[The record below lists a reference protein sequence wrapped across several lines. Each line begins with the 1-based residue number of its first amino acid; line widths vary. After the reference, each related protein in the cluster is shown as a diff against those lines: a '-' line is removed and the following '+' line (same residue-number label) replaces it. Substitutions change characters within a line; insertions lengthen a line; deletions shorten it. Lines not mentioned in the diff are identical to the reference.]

1 MWAIILIV
9 IVVLLAIWWFMTQ
22 NQKPAEP
29 AKTGLL
35 STPIEYALER
45 CARSGRRSHAR
56 LNSVGVVGLGRPRFW
71 RWLRAPL
78 REAAARSQVGV
89 ICVIALSAIA
99 AGCSSRPTAPSSL
112 DRARLTR
119 ARSTYSS
126 RQRARL
132 WPEPPGVMF
141 GGSRGRGL
149 DFADIVVSI
158 PPAGARQ
165 PGDVTLPSS
174 LPANPERDFT
184 ILRADRMDLAQA
196 KANFDARIRRI
207 PGRRVLIFVHGFN
220 TRFEE
225 AVYRFAQIVHD
236 ARVDVA
242 PVLFTWPSGGN
253 VTDYVYDRD
262 SAVYSRDAFE
272 AVLQALVKDP
282 NVDSISIL
290 AHSMGNY
297 LAVESLRQMSIRDR
311 GLSPKIRDVMLASP
325 DIDVDV
331 FRRQIAE
338 IDAGPRPAQF
348 TLFISRDDR
357 ALGLSSF
364 LARNST
370 RLGALDPA
378 KEPYRSILEQ
388 GRVQVIDLTGMASG
402 DFTNHGKFASGEVVG
417 AIGQRLA
424 EGQSLSDAK
433 GGLIESLG
441 TFTGGA
447 INVAAGVATGAV
459 AAPSEVFDPTK
470 RERSVDTAAQAT
482 ILEPVTAPADKA
494 LPIPVEPR
502 GELTV
507 RVAAM
512 PADTNANGDIFG
524 GWVLSQMDAAGGIA
538 SAEYAKGRVVTIAID
553 AMTFIRPVKVGDVLC
568 VYTAI
573 DGVGRT
579 SMKVHVEAWA
589 RRRRTHDREK
599 VTDATF
605 TFVAIDEDG
614 RPRPVTAGQAEGE
627 I

>member
-1 MWAIILIV
+1 M
-9 IVVLLAIWWFMTQ
+9 
-22 NQKPAEP
+22 
-29 AKTGLL
+29 
-35 STPIEYALER
+35 
-45 CARSGRRSHAR
+45 
-56 LNSVGVVGLGRPRFW
+56 
-71 RWLRAPL
+71 
-78 REAAARSQVGV
+78 
-89 ICVIALSAIA
+89 IALSAIVG
-99 AGCSSRPTAPSSL
+99 GCSSRPYGTLVVGPSAPDASRVDL
-112 DRARLTR
+112 LVATTR
-119 ARSTYSS
+119 APV
-126 RQRARL
+126 A
-132 WPEPPGVMF
+132 EPPGVMF

-174 LPANPERDFT
+174 LPANPEHDFA

-242 PVLFTWPSGGN
+242 PVLFTWPSGGS

-262 SAVYSRDAFE
+262 SAVYSRDALE
-272 AVLQALVKDP
+272 AVLQALVKDK

-297 LAVESLRQMSIRDR
+297 LAVESLRQMSIRDH
-311 GLSPKIRDVMLASP
+311 GLSPKIQDVMMASP

-364 LARNST
+364 LARDST
-370 RLGALDPA
+370 RLGALDPS
-378 KEPYRSILEQ
+378 KEPYRSLLEK
-388 GRVQVIDLTGMASG
+388 GRVQVVDLTGMASG
-402 DFTNHGKFASGEVVG
+402 DFLNHGKFASGEVVG

-433 GGLIESLG
+433 GGLVESLG
-441 TFTGGA
+441 TFTNGA

-470 RERSVDTAAQAT
+470 RERSVDTAAQA
-482 ILEPVTAPADKA
+482 
-494 LPIPVEPR
+494 
-502 GELTV
+502 GSLT
-507 RVAAM
+507 
-512 PADTNANGDIFG
+512 
-524 GWVLSQMDAAGGIA
+524 Q
-538 SAEYAKGRVVTIAID
+538 
-553 AMTFIRPVKVGDVLC
+553 
-568 VYTAI
+568 
-573 DGVGRT
+573 
-579 SMKVHVEAWA
+579 
-589 RRRRTHDREK
+589 
-599 VTDATF
+599 
-605 TFVAIDEDG
+605 
-614 RPRPVTAGQAEGE
+614 
-627 I
+627 

>member
-1 MWAIILIV
+1 M
-9 IVVLLAIWWFMTQ
+9 
-22 NQKPAEP
+22 
-29 AKTGLL
+29 
-35 STPIEYALER
+35 
-45 CARSGRRSHAR
+45 
-56 LNSVGVVGLGRPRFW
+56 GLGGRFW
-71 RWLRAPL
+71 LWLCAPL

-99 AGCSSRPTAPSSL
+99 GGCSNRPYGTLVVGPSVPDASRVDLLVAT
-112 DRARLTR
+112 TR
-119 ARSTYSS
+119 APVL
-126 RQRARL
+126 Q
-132 WPEPPGVMF
+132 PPGVMF
-141 GGSRGRGL
+141 GGSRGQGL

-165 PGDVTLPSS
+165 PGDVSLPSS
-174 LPANPERDFT
+174 APGNPERDFT

-196 KANFDARIRRI
+196 KANFDARIRRT

-272 AVLQALVKDP
+272 AVLQGLVKDP

-297 LAVESLRQMSIRDR
+297 LAIESLRQMAIRNR

-325 DIDVDV
+325 DIDIDV

-348 TLFISRDDR
+348 SLFISRDDR

-364 LARNST
+364 LARDST
-370 RLGALDPA
+370 RLGALDPT

-388 GRVQVIDLTGMASG
+388 GRVQVIDLTGTASN
-402 DFTNHGKFASGEVVG
+402 DFTNHGRFASGEVLG

-424 EGQSLSDAK
+424 EGQSLTDAK
-433 GGLIESLG
+433 GGLVESLG
-441 TFTGGA
+441 TFTSGA

-459 AAPSEVFDPTK
+459 AAPGKVLDPSS
-470 RERSVDTAAQAT
+470 RERPVDTAAQAT
-482 ILEPVTAPADKA
+482 SL
-494 LPIPVEPR
+494 
-502 GELTV
+502 
-507 RVAAM
+507 
-512 PADTNANGDIFG
+512 N
-524 GWVLSQMDAAGGIA
+524 Q
-538 SAEYAKGRVVTIAID
+538 
-553 AMTFIRPVKVGDVLC
+553 
-568 VYTAI
+568 
-573 DGVGRT
+573 
-579 SMKVHVEAWA
+579 
-589 RRRRTHDREK
+589 
-599 VTDATF
+599 
-605 TFVAIDEDG
+605 
-614 RPRPVTAGQAEGE
+614 
-627 I
+627 

>member
-1 MWAIILIV
+1 MG
-9 IVVLLAIWWFMTQ
+9 
-22 NQKPAEP
+22 P
-29 AKTGLL
+29 G
-35 STPIEYALER
+35 
-45 CARSGRRSHAR
+45 AR
-56 LNSVGVVGLGRPRFW
+56 LW

-78 REAAARSQVGV
+78 SGAAARFRVGV
-89 ICVIALSAIA
+89 VGVVALSAIA
-99 AGCSSRPTAPSSL
+99 AGCSSRPYGTLVAGTSAPDASRVDL
-112 DRARLTR
+112 LVATTR
-119 ARSTYSS
+119 APV
-126 RQRARL
+126 L
-132 WPEPPGVMF
+132 EPPGVMF

-158 PPAGARQ
+158 PPASARR
-165 PGDVTLPSS
+165 PGDVPLPSS
-174 LPANPERDFT
+174 LPGNPERDFV

-196 KANFDARIRRI
+196 KANFDARMRRT

-225 AVYRFAQIVHD
+225 AVYRFAQIVYD

-242 PVLFTWPSGGN
+242 PVLFTWRSGGR

-297 LAVESLRQMSIRDR
+297 LAIESLRQMSIRDR

-348 TLFISRDDR
+348 TLFIARDDR

-364 LARNST
+364 LARDST
-370 RLGALDPA
+370 RLGSLDPN

-388 GRVQVIDLTGMASG
+388 GRVQVVDLTGTASN
-402 DFTNHGKFASGEVVG
+402 DFTNHGRFASGEVVG

-424 EGQSLSDAK
+424 EGQSLSEAK
-433 GGLIESLG
+433 GGLVESLG
-441 TFTGGA
+441 AFTTGA

-459 AAPSEVFDPTK
+459 AAPTEILDPTK

-482 ILEPVTAPADKA
+482 T
-494 LPIPVEPR
+494 
-502 GELTV
+502 
-507 RVAAM
+507 
-512 PADTNANGDIFG
+512 
-524 GWVLSQMDAAGGIA
+524 LSQ
-538 SAEYAKGRVVTIAID
+538 
-553 AMTFIRPVKVGDVLC
+553 
-568 VYTAI
+568 
-573 DGVGRT
+573 
-579 SMKVHVEAWA
+579 
-589 RRRRTHDREK
+589 
-599 VTDATF
+599 
-605 TFVAIDEDG
+605 
-614 RPRPVTAGQAEGE
+614 
-627 I
+627 

>member
-1 MWAIILIV
+1 
-9 IVVLLAIWWFMTQ
+9 
-22 NQKPAEP
+22 
-29 AKTGLL
+29 
-35 STPIEYALER
+35 
-45 CARSGRRSHAR
+45 
-56 LNSVGVVGLGRPRFW
+56 
-71 RWLRAPL
+71 
-78 REAAARSQVGV
+78 
-89 ICVIALSAIA
+89 
-99 AGCSSRPTAPSSL
+99 
-112 DRARLTR
+112 
-119 ARSTYSS
+119 
-126 RQRARL
+126 
-132 WPEPPGVMF
+132 MF

-174 LPANPERDFT
+174 LPANPERDFA

-196 KANFDARIRRI
+196 KANFDTRIKRI

-242 PVLFTWPSGGN
+242 PVLFTWPSGGS

-262 SAVYSRDAFE
+262 SAMYSRDALE
-272 AVLQALVKDP
+272 AVLQALVKDQ
-282 NVDSISIL
+282 NVGSISIL

-297 LAVESLRQMSIRDR
+297 LAVESLRQMSIRDH

-338 IDAGPRPAQF
+338 IDAGPRPAEF

-364 LARNST
+364 LARDST
-370 RLGALDPA
+370 RLGALDPN

-388 GRVQVIDLTGMASG
+388 GRVQVVDLTGMASS

-433 GGLIESLG
+433 GGLVESLG
-441 TFTGGA
+441 TFTNGA

-459 AAPSEVFDPTK
+459 AAPSEIFDPTK
-470 RERSVDTAAQAT
+470 RERSVDTAAQASS
-482 ILEPVTAPADKA
+482 
-494 LPIPVEPR
+494 
-502 GELTV
+502 LT
-507 RVAAM
+507 
-512 PADTNANGDIFG
+512 
-524 GWVLSQMDAAGGIA
+524 Q
-538 SAEYAKGRVVTIAID
+538 
-553 AMTFIRPVKVGDVLC
+553 
-568 VYTAI
+568 
-573 DGVGRT
+573 
-579 SMKVHVEAWA
+579 
-589 RRRRTHDREK
+589 
-599 VTDATF
+599 
-605 TFVAIDEDG
+605 
-614 RPRPVTAGQAEGE
+614 
-627 I
+627 